1 MELRGAEVICQ
12 MLRDEGV
19 KYVFGVPGNTEIPLL
34 DALART
40 PEITYLS
47 AIHESVSM
55 AMADGYAR
63 ASGRVGVVLVHTTP
77 GTAYIIGNL
86 YNAYN
91 AGTPIVVL
99 AGQQDSRLQW
109 SDPFLDSDLLPM
121 VSQFTKDRWWV
132 GHAQDIAKA
141 LNRAFKEA
149 TTPPTGPV
157 FVAIPR
163 DLQSQTV
170 VSDLPPAE
178 GRQVPMAIRAD
189 RESLI
194 RAAQLLA
201 AAEQP
206 AILAGHQVPDAGA
219 VAELVELAETLGA
232 PVYATAQA
240 PKLIFP
246 TNHPLYYSR
255 VPPIGFSLPGL
266 DGPADVLLAV
276 GSQLFKQLFSIEGPL
291 IPPTTKLIQI
301 DLDPRGLAR
310 DCPVEV
316 ALVASPKTA
325 LAELTSEVG
334 RLMSPGQRE
343 ASRRRFEKLK
353 SARAQARAARE
364 SDFEKDW
371 DAVPLRPSRAIKEV
385 ARALPPGSVVVDE
398 AVMLTTYIEYIMEFS
413 EPGSYFSSNACL
425 GWGLPASLGVSLAAS
440 RRPVVAL
447 VGDGSALFGLQ
458 ALWTAAKY
466 QIPVVVVVL
475 NNRGYA
481 AIKWAFAMYPE
492 RASGA
497 GADLG
502 YDLGDVDFLQ
512 LARAFG
518 ISAQRID
525 GAAQI
530 GPALEKAIG
539 AGKPALLDIAVD
551 PRDVG
556 YGLPSLR

>member
-1 MELRGAEVICQ
+1 MELRGAEVVCQ
-12 MLRDEGV
+12 MLKDEGV

-34 DALART
+34 DALAQT
-40 PEITYLS
+40 PEITYIS
-47 AIHESVSM
+47 AVHESVSM
-55 AMADGYAR
+55 GMADGYAR
-63 ASGRVGVVLVHTTP
+63 ASGNVGVVLVHTTP

-109 SDPFLDSDLLPM
+109 SEPLLDSDLLPM

-170 VSDLPPAE
+170 VYDAPTAR
-178 GRQVPMAIRAD
+178 GRQVPMAIRPD
-189 RESLI
+189 RESLA

-206 AILAGHQVPDAGA
+206 AILAGHQVPDADA
-219 VAELVELAETLGA
+219 TSELVDLAETLGA
-232 PVYATAQA
+232 PVYATAQV

-255 VPPIGFSLPGL
+255 VPPLGFSLPGL

-291 IPPTTKLIQI
+291 IPPTTRLIQI

-310 DCPVEV
+310 DCPAEV

-325 LAELTSEVG
+325 LAELTTEV
-334 RLMSPGQRE
+334 RQLMSPGQRE
-343 ASRRRFEKLK
+343 ASRRRLEKLK
-353 SARAQARAARE
+353 NARAQAREARE
-364 SDFEKDW
+364 RDFKKGW
-371 DAVPLRPSRAIKEV
+371 DAVPIRPSRAIKEI
-385 ARALPPGSVVVDE
+385 AGALPPGSVVVDE

-413 EPGSYFSSNACL
+413 EPGSYFTSIACL
-425 GWGLPASLGVSLAAS
+425 GWGLPASLGVALATS

-466 QIPVVVVVL
+466 QIPVIVVVL

-481 AIKWAFAMYPE
+481 AIKWGFAMYPE
-492 RASGA
+492 RASGE

-502 YDLGDVDFLQ
+502 YDLGEVNFPQ
-512 LARAFG
+512 LAQAFG
-518 ISAQRID
+518 INAHRIED
-525 GAAQI
+525 PAQI
-530 GPALEKAIG
+530 GPTLEKAIG
-539 AGKPALLDIAVD
+539 TGKPTLLDLAVD
-551 PRDVG
+551 PKDVG